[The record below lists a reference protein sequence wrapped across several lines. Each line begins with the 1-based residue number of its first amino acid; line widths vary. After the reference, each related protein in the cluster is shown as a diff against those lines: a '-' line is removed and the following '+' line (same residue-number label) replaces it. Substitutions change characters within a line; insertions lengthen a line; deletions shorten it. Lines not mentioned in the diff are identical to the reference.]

1 MRELLGRSELVD
13 IAEKV
18 FAGHRLSIE
27 DGVRLYQTRDLL
39 ALGYLADW
47 VRRQRHGD
55 KAYYVVNVHLNYS
68 NVCFAGCP
76 FCAFGKFPRDPEAF
90 VFTVDEYVERLGQ
103 LLWDRVTEVHIVG
116 GLHPK
121 LPFDYYVE
129 LVRRVKEV
137 FPHLHI
143 KAFTAVEI
151 QFFSQISGLSIGQVL
166 ERLIEAGLDSLPG
179 GGAEVLSDRLHK
191 ILFPRKA
198 SPQQWLEVHR
208 IAHRMGLRSNATLL
222 YGHIETMEEKARH
235 LDLLRQLQDET
246 GGFLCFIPLAYHP
259 ANTKLGGQPTTG
271 VQDLKEIAIARLMLD
286 NFPHIKAYWISL
298 DTKLAQ
304 VALSFGADDLDGT
317 VINEKIFHMAGAES
331 PMGVTETELRRL
343 IAEAGFVPVR
353 RNSFYEPIKETEAP
367 AGEIELLP
375 TL

>member
-1 MRELLGRSELVD
+1 MLELLARSELTD

-18 FAGHRLSIE
+18 FASERLSIE
-27 DGVRLYQTRDLL
+27 DGLRLYRTHDLL
-39 ALGYLADW
+39 ALGFLADY
-47 VRRQRHGD
+47 VRRQRHGN

-68 NVCFAGCP
+68 NVCFAACP
-76 FCAFGKFPRDPEAF
+76 FCAFGKFPKDPEAF
-90 VFTVDEYVERLGQ
+90 VFSVDEYVERLSQ
-103 LLWDRVTEVHIVG
+103 LIWDRVTEVHIVG

-129 LVRRVKEV
+129 LVRQVKEA

-151 QFFSQISGLSIGQVL
+151 QFFSQISGLSVQEVL

-198 SPQQWLEVHR
+198 SPQEWLNVHR
-208 IAHRMGLRSNATLL
+208 IAHRLGLRSNATLL
-222 YGHIETMEEKARH
+222 YGHIETPEEKVQH
-235 LDLLRQLQDET
+235 FELLRQLQDET
-246 GGFLCFIPLAYHP
+246 GGFMCFIPLAYHP
-259 ANTKLGGQPTTG
+259 ANTKLGGKPTTG
-271 VQDLKEIAIARLMLD
+271 VQDLREIAVARLMLD

-304 VALSFGADDLDGT
+304 VALNFGADDLDGT
-317 VINEKIFHMAGAES
+317 VVNEKIFHMAGAES
-331 PMGVTETELRRL
+331 PMAVTETELRRL
-343 IAEAGFVPVR
+343 VTEAGYRPVR
-353 RNSFYEPIKETEAP
+353 RNSLYEPLEEADTPTE
-367 AGEIELLP
+367 EMELLP
-375 TL
+375 IV